1 MSDASAPDE
10 YPIAPRVFR
19 QLLDGAGDGLFLID
33 PETGDL
39 EDANR
44 TVAEWLG
51 YDPDTLREMT
61 IFDCQT
67 TFSEPGEWQE
77 FVDRVRDEDGV
88 RIENAIRTK
97 AGATVPVE
105 GSITVVAV
113 DGDEHVVAIPRKLD
127 PEA

>member
-1 MSDASAPDE
+1 MSDASSPDE

-19 QLLDGAGDGLFLID
+19 QLLDGAGDGLFIID
-33 PETGDL
+33 PETGAL

-51 YDPDTLREMT
+51 YDPETLREMT

-67 TFSEPGEWQE
+67 TFAEPGEWQA

-88 RIENAIRTK
+88 RIENEIRTK
-97 AGATVPVE
+97 DGSTVPVE
-105 GSITVVAV
+105 GTISVVAV
-113 DGDEHVVAIPRKLD
+113 DGDDHVVAIPRKLD

>member
-1 MSDASAPDE
+1 MSDASSPDE

-19 QLLDGAGDGLFLID
+19 QLLDGAGDGLFVID

-51 YDPDTLREMT
+51 YDPEMLRDLT

-67 TFSEPGEWQE
+67 TFSEPDEWQE

-88 RIENAIRTK
+88 RIENEILTSL
-97 AGATVPVE
+97 GATVPVE
-105 GSITVVAV
+105 GSITVVEV
-113 DGDEHVVAIPRKLD
+113 DDGEHVVAIPRKLD
-127 PEA
+127 P